1 MKPNE
6 PRAFMRS
13 LWLALR
19 PMLLYG
25 VSQPQ
30 LTAAKSEQKPWDL
43 LAPYIGSSF

>member
-1 MKPNE
+1 MKPSE
-6 PRAFMRS
+6 TRAFMRV

-25 VSQPQ
+25 VNPPQ

-43 LAPYIGSSF
+43 SAPYIG